1 MRTKGFLKI
10 FLPLLLLC
18 LAAAPD
24 LRGQDFER
32 ALDLYQQQQYGEA
45 AEIFRTVPTARGRL
59 FAGKSWFAMGAYVKA
74 TEMLSRVDTAAG
86 DIRRE
91 AQYTAG
97 LAELQLGDFAG
108 ALEKFRS
115 LRGER
120 QATGLSSVAAQSYEE
135 LLGYL
140 TVEQRQR
147 AFRDTEVPGIRFDL
161 IRSAMGRVSYP
172 AALRLV
178 ESYRRSLPGDST
190 GGRLGEL
197 RQMTA
202 DSVTYA
208 NRTSGTPPLR
218 APEGLIYDIGAALP
232 VFNPGEGAFPVS
244 QGLYYG
250 YLMAVEE
257 FNSNNP
263 RVKAVLRHR
272 NTGDGTDSAAV
283 AMTDF
288 AWNLNT
294 AAVLGPLYSDAAAG
308 MAPLAEEYGITM
320 LAPLANSDSL
330 NFDNPHVYQAN
341 PTFASHGRAMARF
354 ARRQLQLDTLA
365 VLVERGTSGESS
377 AFSFRDEF
385 ERMGG
390 KVSYFFSADLQSEGY
405 EISDYTRYF
414 TADSALIDSLNFRP
428 VEAVY
433 APFTGQASRTLMEL
447 LLIDLNAMNP
457 SIPVLGSPE
466 WGTGGVPAERLNGRS
481 VYFTE
486 SWRAGRDSAAAARF
500 SREYSERFGLEP
512 NRFAMIGYDAAG
524 FLLEALGAVQN
535 PALLKNALKHR
546 PAHRGTAGTIRF
558 GGTHVNQHLFIM
570 RLEPGGQA
578 VPVTFG
584 R

>member
-1 MRTKGFLKI
+1 MRTKDFFKSL
-10 FLPLLLLC
+10 LPLLLFC
-18 LAAAPD
+18 VVFAPG

-45 AEIFRTVPTARGRL
+45 AEIFRTIPTARGRL
-59 FAGKSWFAMGAYVKA
+59 FAGKSWFAMGSYVKA
-74 TEMLSRVDTAAG
+74 REMLSRVDTADG

-91 AQYTAG
+91 ARYTAG
-97 LAELQLGDFAG
+97 LAELQMGDYAG

-115 LRGER
+115 LREEGR
-120 QATGLSSVAAQSYEE
+120 ATGLSSVAAQSYEE

-140 TVEQRQR
+140 TEEQRLR
-147 AFRDTEVPGIRFDL
+147 AFLNTDYEDVRYDL
-161 IRSAMGRVSYP
+161 VRSAMGRISYP

-178 ESYRRSLPGDST
+178 ESYRRSLPGDSA

-218 APEGLIYDIGAALP
+218 APEGLIYNIGAALP
-232 VFNPGEGAFPVS
+232 VFNPDQSAFPVS

-257 FNSNNP
+257 FNSSNH

-272 NTGDGTDSAAV
+272 NTAGRADSAAL

-288 AWNLNT
+288 AWKLNA
-294 AAVLGPLYSDAAAG
+294 AAVLGPLFSDAAAG
-308 MAPLAEEYGITM
+308 MAPLAEKYDITM

-330 NFDNPHVYQAN
+330 DFGNPYLYQAN
-341 PTFASHGRAMARF
+341 PTFASHGRTMARF
-354 ARRQLQLDTLA
+354 ARRQLRLDTLA
-365 VLVERGTSGESS
+365 VLVERGTSGEAS
-377 AFSFRDEF
+377 AFSFREEF
-385 ERMGG
+385 ERLGG
-390 KVSYFFSADLQSEGY
+390 KVSYFFSENLESEGY

-447 LLIDLNAMNP
+447 LLIDLNATNS

-466 WGTGGVPAERLNGRS
+466 WGTGGVPEERLNGRS
-481 VYFTE
+481 IYFTE
-486 SWRAGRDSAAAARF
+486 SWRTGRDSAAVARF
-500 SREYSERFGLEP
+500 SREYSERFGQEP
-512 NRFAMIGYDAAG
+512 NRYAMIGYDTAG

-535 PALLKNALKHR
+535 PALLKNAFKNR
-546 PAHRGTAGTIRF
+546 PAYRGISGTIRF
-558 GGTHVNQHLFIM
+558 DGRNVNQHLSIM
-570 RLEPGGQA
+570 RLDPGGEA
-578 VPVTFG
+578 VPAAFD

>member
-1 MRTKGFLKI
+1 MRTKGYLKI

-18 LAAAPD
+18 LAFAPE

-32 ALDLYQQQQYGEA
+32 ALDLYQQQQYEEA
-45 AEIFRTVPTARGRL
+45 AEIFRDIPTARARL
-59 FAGKSWFAMGAYVKA
+59 FAGKSWFALGAYVKA
-74 TEMLSRVDTAAG
+74 REMLSRVDTVAG
-86 DIRRE
+86 DFRRE

-97 LAELQLGDFAG
+97 LAELQMGDFAD

-120 QATGLSSVAAQSYEE
+120 QATGLSSVAAQTYEE

-140 TVEQRQR
+140 TVAQRRR
-147 AFRDTEVPGIRFDL
+147 AFRATETAGIRYDL
-161 IRSAMGRVSYP
+161 VRSAMGRVSYP
-172 AALRLV
+172 EALQLV
-178 ESYRRSLPGDST
+178 EIYRHSLPNVGT
-190 GGRLGEL
+190 GGVLEEL
-197 RQMTA
+197 RQITA
-202 DSVTYA
+202 DSATYA
-208 NRTSGTPPLR
+208 NRTSGISPLR
-218 APEGLIYDIGAALP
+218 APEGLVYDIVAALP
-232 VFNPGEGAFPVS
+232 LFNPGQSAFPVS

-250 YLMAVEE
+250 YLMAVED
-257 FNSNNP
+257 FNSQNP

-272 NTGDGTDSAAV
+272 NTAGGADSAAV

-288 AWNLNT
+288 AWNLNA
-294 AAVLGPLYSDAAAG
+294 AAVLGPLFSDAAAG
-308 MAPLAEEYGITM
+308 MAPLAEKYGITM

-330 NFDNPHVYQAN
+330 NFNYPYLYQAN
-341 PTFASHGRAMARF
+341 PTFATHGRTMARF

-377 AFSFRDEF
+377 AFAFRDEF
-385 ERMGG
+385 ERLGG

-428 VEAVY
+428 VDAVY

-457 SIPVLGSPE
+457 TIPVLGSPE
-466 WGTGGVPAERLNGRS
+466 WGTGEVPVERLNDRRI
-481 VYFTE
+481 YFTE
-486 SWRAGRDSAAAARF
+486 SWRAGRDNEATARF

-512 NRFAMIGYDAAG
+512 NRYAMIGYDTAG

-546 PAHRGTAGTIRF
+546 PAYRGTAGTIRF
-558 GGTHVNQHLFIM
+558 EGTNVNQHLFIM
-570 RLEPGGQA
+570 RLDSEGQP
-578 VPVTFG
+578 VPVTFD